1 MAVEASFL
9 CAQTDVVVRS
19 LLLRPDPLPSAALLA
34 MDSNGNL
41 RPGLVASA
49 IIGAP
54 WELPALIRLG
64 LSTRIARKRL
74 TELAS
79 LGLGRSFFAHFGD
92 E

>member
-1 MAVEASFL
+1 MTPAAEAVL
-9 CAQTDVVVRS
+9 LGCVVFGVTLGLQRH
-19 LLLRPDPLPSAALLA
+19 
-34 MDSNGNL
+34 
-41 RPGLVASA
+41 LVASA